1 MAEKPADPE
10 GNRGRNGLQRQ
21 LDQWRHG
28 SRGDVIAGQVGE
40 GAKNVVVGKNII
52 QIGTIKVP
60 IWFAM
65 LLLGCL
71 FMITGA
77 ITYPTVEP
85 WLPRLRQFAQ
95 EGPNETLIVIATFH
109 STNSTNTEAHKK
121 IWYEISKQ
129 VATLEKGMTIRPAV
143 ESTTLTA
150 DQRSEAE
157 ALGRRYNASMVIWG
171 EETGVEV
178 RVNVLN
184 LKPMPLGTPETEII
198 EKEAVQLAMNRDAYI
213 FFINTQLPSEVSF
226 LALFAVAQSE
236 LQAPDSET
244 QYAALETLE
253 RALNAVTD
261 PSQRIA
267 TAKANAYFLKGWIHQ
282 FYYLQYE
289 EAIAAYT
296 QAIRLDPD
304 QANAYFN
311 RADAYYSIGCT
322 NNEDPICELT
332 LQDYTKFIML
342 RPDDPWG
349 YYERGDVYWVLGES
363 AKAISDFEQY
373 LILRPE
379 AEDRAM
385 VNEWIAEIKSF
396 LPNQSK

>member
-1 MAEKPADPE
+1 MAEKPSKPD
-10 GNRGRNGLQRQ
+10 NKKSNTWLQRIFA
-21 LDQWRHG
+21 QWKPRA
-28 SRGDVIAGQVGE
+28 RGDHIAAQVGE

-52 QIGTIKVP
+52 QIGTLRVP

-65 LLLGCL
+65 LLIVCL
-71 FMITGA
+71 LMITGA

-85 WLPRLRQFAQ
+85 WFPRLRQFAQ

-109 STNSTNTEAHKK
+109 STNSTNTEPHKK
-121 IWYEISKQ
+121 IWYEISEQ
-129 VATLEKGMTIRPAV
+129 VATLGKGMTIRPAV
-143 ESTTLTA
+143 ESTMLTA

-184 LKPMPLGTPETEII
+184 LKPMPFGTPETEII

-253 RALNAVTD
+253 SALTAVTNT
-261 PSQRIA
+261 SQRIV

-296 QAIRLDPD
+296 QAITFDPD

-322 NNEDPICELT
+322 NNEDPICDLT
-332 LQDYTKFIML
+332 LQGYTKFIVL
-342 RPDDPWG
+342 RPNDPWG

-363 AKAISDFEQY
+363 EKAISDFEQY

-385 VNEWIAEIKSF
+385 VKEWIAEIKSF
-396 LPNQSK
+396 LPNQ

>member
-1 MAEKPADPE
+1 
-10 GNRGRNGLQRQ
+10 
-21 LDQWRHG
+21 
-28 SRGDVIAGQVGE
+28 
-40 GAKNVVVGKNII
+40 
-52 QIGTIKVP
+52 
-60 IWFAM
+60 
-65 LLLGCL
+65 
-71 FMITGA
+71 
-77 ITYPTVEP
+77 
-85 WLPRLRQFAQ
+85 
-95 EGPNETLIVIATFH
+95 
-109 STNSTNTEAHKK
+109 
-121 IWYEISKQ
+121 
-129 VATLEKGMTIRPAV
+129 
-143 ESTTLTA
+143 
-150 DQRSEAE
+150 
-157 ALGRRYNASMVIWG
+157 MVIWG

-184 LKPMPLGTPETEII
+184 LKPMPFGTPETEII

-253 RALNAVTD
+253 SALTAVTNT
-261 PSQRIA
+261 SQRIV

-296 QAIRLDPD
+296 QAITFDPD

-322 NNEDPICELT
+322 NNEDPICDLT
-332 LQDYTKFIML
+332 LQGYTKFIVL
-342 RPDDPWG
+342 RPNDPWG

-363 AKAISDFEQY
+363 EKAISDFEQY

-385 VNEWIAEIKSF
+385 VKEWIAEIKSF
-396 LPNQSK
+396 LPNQ